1 MKKSGWI
8 SFCGWLTFG
17 ALLFVLACSVLAA
30 IEPKPPIPASVPA
43 MVALVIMPAFGLWV
57 VGSLVH
63 RFRVGGAR
71 MRAQAMVEA
80 QGAVAKPPC
89 GGCGRP
95 LGVLICTR
103 HHTVLCP
110 TCMVTHQTV
119 DCAYAEIRMAGPRVA
134 PGAPL
139 LGHSCQAPV
148 ERTGSE

>member
-1 MKKSGWI
+1 
-8 SFCGWLTFG
+8 
-17 ALLFVLACSVLAA
+17 
-30 IEPKPPIPASVPA
+30 VPA

-57 VGSLVH
+57 VGSVIH
-63 RFRVGGAR
+63 RFRLGGAR

-89 GGCGRP
+89 GGCGRA

-134 PGAPL
+134 PGTPGPAVAR
-139 LGHSCQAPV
+139 QAPI